1 MIDASIFKANDVRG
15 IATGSDVE
23 WDAAGVEVIAASFV
37 HTLGLESESIVL
49 GHDMRTTGV
58 EFARA
63 FSTGARSQGA
73 DVVELG
79 LTSTDEVW
87 FASGRLG
94 VHGVQLTA
102 SHNPPEYNGIKFCLP
117 NAAPITPELLV
128 QIRDLALAG
137 GPGASGRKGTSRS
150 LDILPD
156 YAEHVRSL
164 VDLTDL
170 KPLRV
175 VVDAGNGMAGLTVP
189 AVLAPLDCE
198 LVGVHMELDGTFPNH
213 PANPLVPANLVDAS
227 RAVVESG
234 ADLGLVFDGD
244 ADRCVLID
252 ELGRPVGA
260 SVVTAMIAQAE
271 LHRHPGATIVV
282 NTLTSRRVHE
292 LVAASGG
299 KVVVSRV
306 GHTFVKALMTEH
318 NAVFGGEHSAHY
330 YFRDFWYADTGIV
343 PALMAIAELGRTGR
357 PLSELVAVYGEYPAS
372 GEINSQVADIPKVLD
387 AVEARFADRGQADRS
402 DGVTVSTPEWWLNV
416 RPSNSEPLVRLN
428 VEAHVEETME
438 ALRDE
443 ALALIRGETDARP
456 DS

>member
-15 IATGSDVE
+15 IATGEHVQ
-23 WDAAGVEVIAASFV
+23 WDADGVRVVAASFV
-37 HTLGLESESIVL
+37 QVLGLRGLPFVL
-49 GHDMRTTGV
+49 GHDMRTTGR
-58 EFARA
+58 EFAQA
-63 FSTGARSQGA
+63 FAAGARSQGA
-73 DVVELG
+73 DVIELG

-87 FASGRLG
+87 FASGHLG

-117 NAAPITPELLV
+117 NAAPITPQLLE

-137 GPGASGRKGTSRS
+137 GPGASGVAGTLRS

-156 YAEHVRSL
+156 YAEHVRSMA
-164 VDLTDL
+164 DLDGL

-189 AVLAPLDCE
+189 AVLAPLNCE
-198 LVGVHMELDGTFPNH
+198 VVGVHMELDGTFPNH

-227 RAVVESG
+227 RAVIESG

-244 ADRCVLID
+244 ADRCVLVD

-260 SVVTAMIAQAE
+260 SVTTAMIAQAE
-271 LHRHPGATIVV
+271 LKLHPGATIVV

-292 LVAASGG
+292 LVEASGG

-306 GHTFVKALMTEH
+306 GHTFVKALMIER

-343 PALMAIAELGRTGR
+343 PALMVIAELGHTGR
-357 PLSELVAVYGEYPAS
+357 RLSELVASYGEYPSS
-372 GEINSQVADIPKVLD
+372 GEINSVVADIPRVLD
-387 AVEARFADRGQADRS
+387 AVEARFADRGRVDRS
-402 DGVTVSTPEWWLNV
+402 DGVTVSTPTWWLNV

-428 VEAHVEETME
+428 VEAHAADTME
-438 ALRDE
+438 TLRDE
-443 ALALIRGETDARP
+443 ALALIRGETDDRP
-456 DS
+456 DP